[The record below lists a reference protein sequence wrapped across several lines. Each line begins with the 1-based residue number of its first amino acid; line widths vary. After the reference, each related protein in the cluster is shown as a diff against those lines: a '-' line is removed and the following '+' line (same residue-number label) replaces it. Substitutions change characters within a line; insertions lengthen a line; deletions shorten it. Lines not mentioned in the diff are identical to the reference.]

1 MTHKL
6 NNDEPLFETLEYKDL
21 EGQMEPVVGIDN
33 FASKM
38 GTDDQ
43 IIVLDFE
50 VKNKM
55 AADDLVNW
63 FEKGYDF
70 VLDAD
75 VSPGEISPNRYLVYV
90 EMRRRNAAVEKILK
104 LVDDLGTLTEFT
116 KPADWNIKLK
126 DDKVEFDE
134 EQIKIN
140 IPLSPKDYRET
151 KELELNEMR
160 VSAGIQPKPIY
171 TDKKDQQIIN
181 LQSSA
186 GII

>member
-1 MTHKL
+1 MMH
-6 NNDEPLFETLEYKDL
+6 NNNEPLFETLGFKDL
-21 EGQMEPVVGIDN
+21 EGQMIPVVGIDN
-33 FASKM
+33 YASKM

-50 VKNKM
+50 VKSKL

-75 VSPGEISPNRYLVYV
+75 ASPGEVSPNRYMVFV
-90 EMRRRNAAVEKILK
+90 ELRRRNAAVEKILN
-104 LVDDLGTLTEFT
+104 LVDDLGTLTEFN
-116 KPADWNIKLK
+116 KASDWEIKVK
-126 DDKVEFDE
+126 DDKVDFSE
-134 EQIKIN
+134 EQIRAE
-140 IPLSPKDYRET
+140 IPLSPKEYREI
-151 KELELNEMR
+151 KEKDLNEMR
-160 VSAGIQPKPIY
+160 ISAGIQPKPIY
-171 TDKKDQQIIN
+171 TDKKDQSIIN